1 LALNMPKQLPLPLLV
16 IGMALAVAAAA
27 EETEP
32 VARGTAGLV
41 ALPFAAKNGSPSRI
55 VCSAALAHW
64 YSIEFG
70 SAARDETV
78 RATLWYD
85 PRSGATFVLNAG
97 EDRMPIQA
105 LWCGLDG
112 HAWETRAV
120 VALPQRAGVAPPPLN
135 LTCTPDGGGLACQ

>member
-1 LALNMPKQLPLPLLV
+1 VVLNVLKRLLV
-16 IGMALAVAAAA
+16 SVLAVGMALAAAAA
-27 EETEP
+27 ADEAEP
-32 VARGTAGLV
+32 VARGADGLV
-41 ALPFAAKNGSPSRI
+41 ALPFVARNNSSGRI

-85 PRSGATFVLNAG
+85 PRSGATFVLNARD
-97 EDRMPIQA
+97 DRMPIQA

-120 VALPQRAGVAPPPLN
+120 VALPQRAAAAPPPLR
-135 LTCTPDGGGLACQ
+135 LTCTPDGGGLACR